1 VAVYTY
7 DEVVM
12 ARMYPPQ
19 LDPTDEHIPTSE
31 HKVYTA
37 LRDQLDETFV
47 VFHSAAWLGRG
58 QRGELSDGEA
68 DFVIAH
74 PQLGILI
81 LEVKGGRIQYDGT
94 EVAQRQWATL
104 DRYDTRHWLKRSP
117 FEQALRSKYAL
128 KQKLE
133 ELPTWD
139 GRKFTLGHAVIFPDV
154 SADLPILP
162 AGIDSSILIDGRAMA
177 ALSSRITQ
185 AYHHW
190 RGSHPLQALGNTG
203 IQLIISLLAP
213 TFTLKSPLAAR
224 IGNDQAHVLTLTK
237 QQFRILTTLQR
248 KRQALITGC
257 AGSGKTALAVE
268 KSQRL
273 AREGMKVLLLC
284 FNSRLA
290 DQLKIQLQSIAGIT
304 VGTFHQICIA
314 FAQDA
319 QINIHRP
326 PGMEDDEYFNHFLP
340 EQLLLASEHPS
351 NRHFDALIVD
361 EAQDFQSHWWD
372 ILSEWLVPQPIIY
385 IFYDDNQRLFTQ
397 APTFPVN
404 DDALFLDVNC
414 RNTQTIH
421 GIAQHFYSGQD
432 ADVITAQGPV
442 GEAIEVHLYDNPI
455 HERDILAKVLVQLSS
470 EQGVL
475 PQQIAILT
483 RYRPQQLDLSE
494 KTIGGFVLRE
504 QTRGAQQI
512 LCCTIQSFKGLERAV
527 VIVAGLGDI
536 SDQAELTQLESL
548 LYVAC
553 SRATSH
559 LIVLLPRNTA
569 RRLRRVF
576 QP

>member
-1 VAVYTY
+1 
-7 DEVVM
+7 M

-19 LDPTDEHIPTSE
+19 LDLTDEHIPTSE

-74 PQLGILI
+74 AQLGILI
-81 LEVKGGRIQYDGT
+81 LEVKGGRIQYDG
-94 EVAQRQWATL
+94 AGALHQQWATI
-104 DRYDTRHWLKRSP
+104 DRFNHRHWLKRSP

-128 KQKLE
+128 NHKIE
-133 ELPTWD
+133 ELPGWR
-139 GRKFTLGHAVIFPDV
+139 GRKYTFGHAVLFPDV
-154 SADLPILP
+154 AANFPVLP
-162 AGIDSSILIDGRAMA
+162 ADIDPVILIDGRAMA
-177 ALSSRITQ
+177 DLRSKITH
-185 AYHHW
+185 AYQHW
-190 RGSHPLQALGNTG
+190 RGAHAPQLLGNDG
-203 IQLIISLLAP
+203 IHMIISLLAP
-213 TFTLKSPLAAR
+213 TFTLDSPLAAR

-268 KSQRL
+268 KAKRL
-273 AREGMKVLLLC
+273 AREGMQVLLLC

-290 DQLKIQLQSIAGIT
+290 DELKIQLQGIAEIT
-304 VGTFHQICIA
+304 VGTFHQIAIA

-319 QINIHRP
+319 RINPQRP
-326 PGMEDDEYFNHFLP
+326 DGMDDAAYFNHFLP
-340 EQLLLASEHPS
+340 EQLLLASECS
-351 NRHFDALIVD
+351 NHRFDAMIVD

-421 GIAQHFYSGQD
+421 GVAKQFYRGQD
-432 ADVITAQGPV
+432 ADVITAQGPA
-442 GEAIEVHLYDNPI
+442 GEAIEVHLYDDAT
-455 HERDILAKVLVQLSS
+455 HERNLLADILVQLTR

-475 PQQIAILT
+475 PQHIAVLT

-494 KTIGGFVLRE
+494 TTIGGFVLRD
-504 QTRGAQQI
+504 QTRGIHQI
-512 LCCTIQSFKGLERAV
+512 LCCTIQSFKGLERPV

-536 SDQAELTQLESL
+536 SDNAELNQLESL